1 MKHKKFKLFSG
12 IILASAAAS
21 LIHSGGEFGGVSLFN
36 PLVNYAESSGA
47 SVGDDE
53 TTVKNF
59 EVTGNV
65 EFYGTK
71 YFGIDDSF
79 RDFTRQS
86 YEISINQTV
95 REGDKIVIKTKGL
108 RLGLLDTYNIYAN
121 DSEKVV
127 AKLKLKSVKD
137 NIPNNGILSEEA
149 INSTSGK
156 AEKEAV
162 YELVFTKEAE
172 NYKNLRIQLKYN
184 GVPTFANPFFTGG
197 SESDRINF
205 DYVVLFGNKTAINES
220 RKLIGYDAGNP
231 GVTTFG
237 DTSIIAAPYDYKMS
251 GEFLET
257 ISSRTDNEEYKEFK
271 PLETNP
277 TLPSTI
283 RIGTNIDRVE
293 NPPLKIDDE
302 IEINYINKFDNLSL
316 DLNNKFSIGDVVTL
330 KEVLQS
336 SSIHNVSTSNPK
348 LILKSNKLFKIKI
361 LEKEK
366 VKNDNNEDVF
376 RLKIKIIE
384 MPNELQGL
392 SFDLGELIKFN
403 FKKEGSMRSDS
414 IGLEYN
420 YKIFRNNDII
430 KTYSNS
436 DRPEERYNFL
446 LFSSAKLLEASGDKF
461 KTVYQDEDGN
471 QLKEEIGI
479 KTDLSEIDGYKFI
492 RKEVNNSGDLVATFH
507 KKKTRFV
514 YHENS
519 SAAAI
524 DIKALDGVHEKEEID
539 GYVYSRSEV
548 SSENGD
554 TIHHYFK
561 KLPNKVTNKAI
572 PSPTIYEKDETREK
586 GQPNLTT
593 NGEPGSETITTTYS
607 VNPQT
612 GAVTPTVGNPVRTK
626 EPTPTKV
633 KVAAKDKVVEREL
646 PNRTRY
652 IKDSEKEFGTPN
664 ETQTEGHPGREVT
677 RTVYTVNPTNGTITE
692 QTTTTR
698 ESEPQ
703 DKVIKVG
710 TKRSV
715 RNFKDTEGR
724 NVTETTDYNVDDNGV
739 VIPTTT
745 RTYGNQKD
753 STEVHKG
760 IPSPIIYEKDES
772 REKGQPNITVNGEPG
787 DEVTTTTYSV
797 DPQTGTITP
806 TVSKPV
812 RVKEPTPTK
821 VKVAAKDKVVE
832 RELPNRTRYIKDSGK
847 EFGTPNETQT
857 EGHPGREVTRTVYTV
872 NSTDGTITEKTTTT
886 RESEPQDKV
895 IKVGTKR
902 SVRNFK
908 DTEGRNVTETTDYN
922 VDETTGVVSPTVTRS
937 YGNQKDSTEVHK
949 SIPSPVVYEKDET
962 RNYGEPNQTVN
973 GEPGDEVT
981 TTTYSVD
988 PQTGTIT
995 PTVGK
1000 PVRVK
1005 EPTPTKVKVAA
1016 KDKVVENE
1024 LPNKIHYVKDSEKEF
1039 GTPNETQTE
1048 GKPGL
1053 EVIRTVYT
1061 VNPTDGSITEKTTTT
1076 RESEPQDGTI
1086 KVGAKNK
1093 VETYKDEEGRTVNKI
1108 TEYNVD
1114 ETTGAV
1120 TPSTTITY
1128 GDKKDST
1135 EVHKSIP
1142 SPVVY
1147 EKDDTRDYGEPN
1159 QTVNGEPGD
1168 EVTTT
1173 TYSVDPKTGKIT
1185 STVGNPVIK
1194 KEPTS
1199 TKVKVAA
1206 KDKVVENDI
1215 PYKTTY
1221 VEDETADFGTPNKT
1235 QDGVPGKERIT
1246 TTYSVDP
1253 KTGEVTSKE
1262 EKTKVSDPKNKTVKV
1277 GTKPKIEQITEN
1289 GNLYEVK
1296 TIYKLNKET
1305 GEITPETTK
1314 RFIKKVQGETKE
1326 PTVKAALNTGVDAS
1340 SNIFPILSLIGMT
1353 GGIVLPIRLKKK
1365 D

>member
-47 SVGDDE
+47 SVGDNE

-65 EFYGTK
+65 DFYGTK

-108 RLGLLDTYNIYAN
+108 RLGLLDTYNIYAD

-127 AKLKLKSVKD
+127 AQLKLKSIKD
-137 NIPNNGILSEEA
+137 NIPNNGVISEEA

-156 AEKEAV
+156 VEKEAV

-197 SESDRINF
+197 SERDRINF
-205 DYVVLFGNKTAINES
+205 DYVVSFGNKTAINES
-220 RKLIGYDAGNP
+220 RKLIGYDADNP

-492 RKEVNNSGDLVATFH
+492 RKEINNSGDLVATFH

-514 YHENS
+514 YHENN

-524 DIKALDGVHEKEEID
+524 DIKALDGIHEKEEID

-677 RTVYTVNPTNGTITE
+677 RTVYTVNPT
-692 QTTTTR
+692 
-698 ESEPQ
+698 
-703 DKVIKVG
+703 
-710 TKRSV
+710 
-715 RNFKDTEGR
+715 
-724 NVTETTDYNVDDNGV
+724 
-739 VIPTTT
+739 
-745 RTYGNQKD
+745 
-753 STEVHKG
+753 
-760 IPSPIIYEKDES
+760 
-772 REKGQPNITVNGEPG
+772 
-787 DEVTTTTYSV
+787 
-797 DPQTGTITP
+797 
-806 TVSKPV
+806 
-812 RVKEPTPTK
+812 
-821 VKVAAKDKVVE
+821 
-832 RELPNRTRYIKDSGK
+832 
-847 EFGTPNETQT
+847 
-857 EGHPGREVTRTVYTV
+857 
-872 NSTDGTITEKTTTT
+872 DGSITEKTTTT

-908 DTEGRNVTETTDYN
+908 DTEGRNVSETTDYN
-922 VDETTGVVSPTVTRS
+922 VDDNGVVIPTTERT

-949 SIPSPVVYEKDET
+949 GIPSSIVYEKDES
-962 RNYGEPNQTVN
+962 REKGQPNITVN

-988 PQTGTIT
+988 PQTGKIT

-1048 GKPGL
+1048 GKPGR

-1076 RESEPQDGTI
+1076 RESEPQDGQI

-1093 VETYKDEEGRTVNKI
+1093 VETYKDEEGRIVNKI

-1114 ETTGAV
+1114 ETTGVV

-1147 EKDDTRDYGEPN
+1147 EKDETRDYGEPN

-1168 EVTTT
+1168 EVTIT
-1173 TYSVDPKTGKIT
+1173 TYSVDPQTGKVTSKTGD
-1185 STVGNPVIK
+1185 PVVK

-1199 TKVKVAA
+1199 TKVKIAG
-1206 KDKVVENDI
+1206 KTKVVESEI

-1221 VEDETADFGTPNKT
+1221 IEDESVDFGTPNKI
-1235 QDGVPGKERIT
+1235 QDGVPGKEKNT
-1246 TTYSVDP
+1246 TTYFVDP

-1262 EKTKVSDPKNKTVKV
+1262 EKTKVSDPQNKTVKV

-1289 GNLYEVK
+1289 GNLYELK

-1305 GEITPETTK
+1305 GEVTPETTK
-1314 RFIKKVQGETKE
+1314 KFIKKVQIETKE
-1326 PTVKAALNTGVDAS
+1326 PSVKTPTVKTALNTGVDSAA
-1340 SNIFPILSLIGMT
+1340 NILPILSLIGMT
-1353 GGIVLPIRLKKK
+1353 GGIVLPNRLKKK

>member
-1 MKHKKFKLFSG
+1 MVLFQTRLE
-12 IILASAAAS
+12 IL
-21 LIHSGGEFGGVSLFN
+21 
-36 PLVNYAESSGA
+36 
-47 SVGDDE
+47 
-53 TTVKNF
+53 
-59 EVTGNV
+59 
-65 EFYGTK
+65 
-71 YFGIDDSF
+71 
-79 RDFTRQS
+79 
-86 YEISINQTV
+86 
-95 REGDKIVIKTKGL
+95 
-108 RLGLLDTYNIYAN
+108 LL
-121 DSEKVV
+121 EKQ
-127 AKLKLKSVKD
+127 K
-137 NIPNNGILSEEA
+137 
-149 INSTSGK
+149 
-156 AEKEAV
+156 KEAV

-184 GVPTFANPFFTGG
+184 NVPTFANPFITGR
-197 SESDRINF
+197 SEESRINF
-205 DYVVLFGNKTAINES
+205 DYLVEFGNKTVINKS
-220 RKLIGYDAGNP
+220 RKLLGYEGYDENLPAQGYHS
-231 GVTTFG
+231 VFRDTTI
-237 DTSIIAAPYDYKMS
+237 DTTPYDFKFS
-251 GEFLET
+251 GEILET
-257 ISSRTDNEEYKEFK
+257 LSSRRGNWAGDYRPVKDVKTVDTGIGIGAGIILDKNRED
-271 PLETNP
+271 T
-277 TLPSTI
+277 
-283 RIGTNIDRVE
+283 RIQGIKVG
-293 NPPLKIDDE
+293 DE
-302 IEINYINKFDNLSL
+302 IELNYTSEDLEL
-316 DLNNKFSIGDVVTL
+316 DLNNKFSVNNIITL
-330 KEVLQS
+330 KE
-336 SSIHNVSTSNPK
+336 IFSNGVNFKNFTASDPK
-348 LILKSNKLFKIKI
+348 LLLKSNLLFKVKI

-366 VKNDNNEDVF
+366 TNDNN
-376 RLKIKIIE
+376 LKLKVKIEE
-384 MPNELQGL
+384 MPDGL
-392 SFDLGELIKFN
+392 IGKTFDLGELVSFNIKN
-403 FKKEGSMRSDS
+403 NYSETRSPRLQLS
-414 IGLEYN
+414 S
-420 YKIFRNNDII
+420 KIIRDGNIVNSKSDNN
-430 KTYSNS
+430 
-436 DRPEERYNFL
+436 EL
-446 LFSSAKLLEASGDKF
+446 LFSKAKLLEASGDKF

-514 YHENS
+514 YHENG

-524 DIKALDGVHEKEEID
+524 DIKTLDGVHEKEEID

-561 KLPNKVTNKAI
+561 KVPNKVINKAI

-652 IKDSEKEFGTPN
+652 IKDSEKAFGTPN

-677 RTVYTVNPTNGTITE
+677 RTVYTVNPTDGSITE
-692 QTTTTR
+692 KTTTTR

-710 TKRSV
+710 AKRSV

-760 IPSPIIYEKDES
+760 IPSPIVYEKDES

-797 DPQTGTITP
+797 NPQTG
-806 TVSKPV
+806 
-812 RVKEPTPTK
+812 E
-821 VKVAAKDKVVE
+821 
-832 RELPNRTRYIKDSGK
+832 
-847 EFGTPNETQT
+847 
-857 EGHPGREVTRTVYTV
+857 
-872 NSTDGTITEKTTTT
+872 
-886 RESEPQDKV
+886 
-895 IKVGTKR
+895 
-902 SVRNFK
+902 
-908 DTEGRNVTETTDYN
+908 
-922 VDETTGVVSPTVTRS
+922 
-937 YGNQKDSTEVHK
+937 
-949 SIPSPVVYEKDET
+949 
-962 RNYGEPNQTVN
+962 
-973 GEPGDEVT
+973 
-981 TTTYSVD
+981 
-988 PQTGTIT
+988 IT

-1048 GKPGL
+1048 GHPGR
-1053 EVIRTVYT
+1053 EVTRTVYT

-1159 QTVNGEPGD
+1159 ETVNGEPGD

-1206 KDKVVENDI
+1206 KDKVVETEI

-1253 KTGEVTSKE
+1253 KTGKVTSKE
-1262 EKTKVSDPKNKTVKV
+1262 EKTKVSDPKNKTIKV

-1314 RFIKKVQGETKE
+1314 KFIKKVQGETKE

>member
-59 EVTGNV
+59 EVTGDVKFYRTDYFV
-65 EFYGTK
+65 E
-71 YFGIDDSF
+71 DSF
-79 RDFTRQS
+79 RDLTDQS
-86 YEISINQTV
+86 YEISVNQTV

-184 GVPTFANPFFTGG
+184 DVPTFANPFV
-197 SESDRINF
+197 SKKRNEENKINF
-205 DYVVLFGNKTAINES
+205 DYVVSFSNKTVINKS
-220 RKLIGYDAGNP
+220 RKLIGYDGHDGKNGNYFS
-231 GVTTFG
+231 TFG
-237 DTSIIAAPYDYKMS
+237 DTSIGTTPYDFKFS
-251 GEFLET
+251 GEILET
-257 ISSRTDNEEYKEFK
+257 LSKRHGNLVGDYQPITDVK
-271 PLETNP
+271 TVD
-277 TLPSTI
+277 TGI
-283 RIGTNIDRVE
+283 RIGFNVIIDGARDE
-293 NPPLKIDDE
+293 EKIQGIKAGDE
-302 IEINYINKFDNLSL
+302 IELNYSSEDFGF
-316 DLNNKFSIGDVVTL
+316 DLNNKFSVNDIITL
-330 KEVLQS
+330 KENFSNNTNIKNFTS
-336 SSIHNVSTSNPK
+336 SDPK
-348 LILKSNKLFKIKI
+348 LLLKSDLLFKVKI

-366 VKNDNNEDVF
+366 TDDSHFKLKVKIQEVPD
-376 RLKIKIIE
+376 
-384 MPNELQGL
+384 GL
-392 SFDLGELIKFN
+392 VGKTFDLGELVSFDIKNSYSGIKLPKLEFSYKLIRDGN
-403 FKKEGSMRSDS
+403 IVKSHSDS
-414 IGLEYN
+414 N
-420 YKIFRNNDII
+420 
-430 KTYSNS
+430 T
-436 DRPEERYNFL
+436 L
-446 LFSSAKLLEASGDKF
+446 LFSKAKLLEASGDKF

-524 DIKALDGVHEKEEID
+524 DIKALDGIHEKEEID

-548 SSENGD
+548 LSENGD

-561 KLPNKVTNKAI
+561 KLPNKITNKAI

-612 GAVTPTVGNPVRTK
+612 GVVTPTVGNPVRTK

-692 QTTTTR
+692 KTTTTR

-703 DKVIKVG
+703 DKIIKVG

-745 RTYGNQKD
+745 TRTYGNQKD

-760 IPSPIIYEKDES
+760 IPSPIVYEKDES

-797 DPQTGTITP
+797 DPQTGKITP
-806 TVSKPV
+806 TVGKPV

-872 NSTDGTITEKTTTT
+872 NSTYGTITEKTTTT

-895 IKVGTKR
+895 IKVGSKR
-902 SVRNFK
+902 SVRDFK

-1061 VNPTDGSITEKTTTT
+1061 VNPTDGSITEKTTAT

-1135 EVHKSIP
+1135 EFHKSIP

-1147 EKDDTRDYGEPN
+1147 EKDDTRDYGQPN

-1262 EKTKVSDPKNKTVKV
+1262 EKIKVSDPKNKTVKV

>member
-1 MKHKKFKLFSG
+1 MKNKKFKLFSG

-21 LIHSGGEFGGVSLFN
+21 LIHSGGEFFNGVSLFN

-47 SVGDDE
+47 SVGDNE
-53 TTVKNF
+53 TTVTNF
-59 EVTGNV
+59 EVTGDV
-65 EFYGTK
+65 KFYRTN
-71 YFGIDDSF
+71 YFVINNTF
-79 RDFTRQS
+79 RDLTDQS
-86 YEISINQTV
+86 YEISVNQTV
-95 REGDKIVIKTKGL
+95 RDGDKIVIKTKGL

-137 NIPNNGILSEEA
+137 NIPNNGVISDEA
-149 INSTSGK
+149 RNSTSGK

-172 NYKNLRIQLKYN
+172 NYKNLRIKLKYN
-184 GVPTFANPFFTGG
+184 NVPTFANPFITRR
-197 SESDRINF
+197 SEESRINF
-205 DYVVLFGNKTAINES
+205 DYLVEFGNKTVINKS
-220 RKLIGYDAGNP
+220 RKLLGYEGYDKNNP
-231 GVTTFG
+231 TQGDHYVFRDTVIDTT
-237 DTSIIAAPYDYKMS
+237 PYDFKFS
-251 GEFLET
+251 GEILET
-257 ISSRTDNEEYKEFK
+257 LSSRRGNSAGDYQPVKDVKTVDTGIGLGANIILDENRED
-271 PLETNP
+271 T
-277 TLPSTI
+277 
-283 RIGTNIDRVE
+283 RIQGIKVG
-293 NPPLKIDDE
+293 DE
-302 IEINYINKFDNLSL
+302 IELNYTSEDLDL
-316 DLNNKFSIGDVVTL
+316 DLNNKFSVNNIITL
-330 KEVLQS
+330 KE
-336 SSIHNVSTSNPK
+336 IFSNGVNFKNFTPSDQK
-348 LILKSNKLFKIKI
+348 LLLKSNLLFKVKI

-366 VKNDNNEDVF
+366 TNDNN
-376 RLKIKIIE
+376 LKLKVKIEE
-384 MPNELQGL
+384 MPDGL
-392 SFDLGELIKFN
+392 VGKTFDLGELVSFNIKN
-403 FKKEGSMRSDS
+403 NYSGTISPRLQLSSKIIRDGNIVNSKSDDS
-414 IGLEYN
+414 E
-420 YKIFRNNDII
+420 
-430 KTYSNS
+430 
-436 DRPEERYNFL
+436 L
-446 LFSSAKLLEASGDKF
+446 LFSKAKLLEASGDKF

-492 RKEVNNSGDLVATFH
+492 RKQVNNSGDLVATFH

-514 YHENS
+514 YHENNN
-519 SAAAI
+519 AAAI

-548 SSENGD
+548 SLENGD

-572 PSPTIYEKDETREK
+572 PSPIIYEKDATREK

-593 NGEPGSETITTTYS
+593 NGEPGNETITTTYS

-612 GAVTPTVGNPVRTK
+612 GVVTPTVGNPVRTK

-646 PNRTRY
+646 PNITRY
-652 IKDSEKEFGTPN
+652 VKDSEKAFGTPN

-677 RTVYTVNPTNGTITE
+677 RTVYTVNPTDGTITE
-692 QTTTTR
+692 KTTTTR

-710 TKRSV
+710 TKRAV

-724 NVTETTDYNVDDNGV
+724 NVTEITDYNVDDNGV

-760 IPSPIIYEKDES
+760 IPSPIIYEKDDT
-772 REKGQPNITVNGEPG
+772 REKGQPNLTTNGEPG

-797 DPQTGTITP
+797 DPQTGKITP
-806 TVSKPV
+806 TVGKPV

-821 VKVAAKDKVVE
+821 VKVAAKDKVVG
-832 RELPNRTRYIKDSGK
+832 RELPNRTRYIKDSEK
-847 EFGTPNETQT
+847 AFGTPNETQT

-872 NSTDGTITEKTTTT
+872 NPTDGTITEKTTTT
-886 RESEPQDKV
+886 RESEPQDKI

-902 SVRNFK
+902 LVRNFK

-1024 LPNKIHYVKDSEKEF
+1024 LPNKIHYVKDSEKAF
-1039 GTPNETQTE
+1039 GTLNETQTE
-1048 GKPGL
+1048 GHPGR
-1053 EVIRTVYT
+1053 EVTRTVYT
-1061 VNPTDGSITEKTTTT
+1061 VNPTDGTITEKTTTT

-1093 VETYKDEEGRTVNKI
+1093 VETYKDDEGRTVNKI

-1147 EKDDTRDYGEPN
+1147 EKDETRDYGEPN
-1159 QTVNGEPGD
+1159 ETVNGEPGD

-1199 TKVKVAA
+1199 TKVKVAG
-1206 KDKVVENDI
+1206 KTKVVETEI

-1221 VEDETADFGTPNKT
+1221 VEDEGADFGTPNKI
-1235 QDGVPGKERIT
+1235 QEGVPGKEKTT
-1246 TTYSVDP
+1246 TTYFVDP

-1262 EKTKVSDPKNKTVKV
+1262 EKTKVSDPQNKTVKV